1 MTYMATITSRGQV
14 TLPANLFRNT
24 KLRRGEKVVFTV
36 INNEVKIESALELVN
51 SLAGSIKVP
60 DSLKGRDVDEL
71 IKEARA
77 ARYKNKTG

>member
-1 MTYMATITSRGQV
+1 M
-14 TLPANLFRNT
+14 TLPANLFRT
-24 KLRRGEKVVFTV
+24 TRFRRGEKVVFSV
-36 INNEVKIESALELVN
+36 VDNEVKMESALELIN

-60 DSLKGRDVDEL
+60 DNLKGRDVDEL